1 VNAIDGVVDRVRHEL
16 GASRV
21 TLRVDIPGRVFPVM
35 YESLEPGI
43 ASIRD
48 DDVPMRGQPVVEH
61 LLAGGGQ
68 VVQPDCAAASDDP
81 AYHEMRERFGGLAA
95 QIVTPVRGADGTLLA
110 ILSVHDLHGPRE
122 WSDDDTSLADRAVD
136 EIAGLMETP

>member
-1 VNAIDGVVDRVRHEL
+1 MNVIGGIVDRVRREL
-16 GASRV
+16 EASRV
-21 TLRVDIPGRVFPVM
+21 TLRIDVPGPLFPVR
-35 YESLEPGI
+35 YESLEPGA

-48 DDVPMRGQPVVEH
+48 VDVPMRGQPVVEH

-81 AYHEMRERFGGLAA
+81 AYHAMRERFGGLAA
-95 QIVTPVRGADGTLLA
+95 QIVTPVRSTDGKLLA

-122 WSDDDTSLADRAVD
+122 WSDEETSLAAAAVD
-136 EIAGLMETP
+136 DIAPLLETP